1 MRKIIF
7 ALILVCFCLPLMGTT
22 VALGSSHQE
31 IYWTGQTIEVSQNV
45 DADEVYGIY
54 NGSGDELIQEVV
66 SNDSGTVKIDTE
78 EYGEGEYEL
87 YEQES
92 GNLIL
97 SYQILDQDFDVDS
110 NRTEA
115 IDETVKYTLESKRG
129 KFDVEVSSGSIDDDK
144 LEQGLQVDD
153 SRLQETDEGYTIED
167 ATQGEEILLDT
178 TPIDEG
184 DYEIKWNVTDT
195 VDETN
200 VTLFTQELP
209 PKDVDFTSDEYVTTL
224 NDKVEIS
231 VELEFTDEVEVQIG
245 RNIYTHNVTLED
257 DDNDGEVSFTFDTS
271 IAGEGKKP
279 VEALEDTEILEQSDD
294 TDLDVDSLAPI
305 SYTMEAT
312 VGQEE
317 ETSRFSVLSVTEPGV
332 QDIVTHVYPGDGAPR
347 DLEDLKSDVIE
358 ADTVSTRDYVAYR
371 VDVTSIYQYLD
382 RPIEGSD
389 IEEGGTLDQ
398 QFGARMII
406 EETNPGL
413 NQPIREFD
421 LSDATSVF
429 ADEDEQELWVVVRG
443 EDLPGAEGG
452 SETEIETLNGYN
464 ATFEIDSDENDIFD
478 EDIGVSTNVSIEN
491 SVVVPQNDRTNQLGN
506 DPYII
511 DFDDP
516 EITVETS
523 LAEERE
529 LSVIAD
535 DAATDFLV
543 FDTRQIEDGEA
554 TFDVYSDELEP
565 DTEFELEIPTVQ
577 QRYDFV
583 VGSDNVIENYNI
595 PDEVV
600 PGDEFQVDAT
610 VREEFSGQDIEVDVD
625 VQDAEELEDD
635 TYRYSDNL
643 APGNQFDATITMTT
657 DDQRYY
663 QQVEET
669 ITLVQGE
676 DADNTDDEQD
686 EQDEQ
691 NYNIDKPDPQVS
703 LQTQGSILEGDS
715 ATFEATLPDVQSVFV
730 DYQWQVDGDDQSD
743 TDQSTFETQFDSP
756 GTFNVG
762 VNTTT
767 VEGRSTIS
775 SIDVRVYESNKHTRS
790 MYDYFTS

>member
-1 MRKIIF
+1 MF
-7 ALILVCFCLPLMGTT
+7 TFVLICFCLSITGTT
-22 VALGSSHQE
+22 VALGNSTQD

-54 NGSGDELIQEVV
+54 NGSGEELIQEVV

-87 YEQES
+87 YEQQS
-92 GNLIL
+92 GDLIL
-97 SYQILDQDFDVDS
+97 SYQILDQDFGVDS

-115 IDETVKYTLESKRG
+115 IDETVEYTLDSKRG
-129 KFDVEVSSGSIDDDK
+129 KFDVEVSSGSIDDDQ

-153 SRLQETDEGYTIED
+153 SRLEQTDEGYTID
-167 ATQGEEILLDT
+167 NATQEEEILLDT

-209 PKDVDFTSDEYVTTL
+209 PRDVEFTSDEYVTTL

-231 VELEFTDEVEVQIG
+231 VELEFTDEVEIQIG
-245 RNIYTHNVTLED
+245 RNVYTHNVTLKD

-279 VEALEDTEILEQSDD
+279 VEALEDTEIVEQSDD
-294 TDLDVDSLAPI
+294 TELDVDSLAPI

-312 VGQEE
+312 VGQEDE
-317 ETSRFSVLSVTEPGV
+317 KSRFSVLSVTEPGV

-347 DLEDLKSDVIE
+347 DLEDLKSDVTE
-358 ADTVSTRDYVAYR
+358 SDTVSTRDYVAYR

-382 RPIEGSD
+382 RPIEGTD

-398 QFGARMII
+398 QFGAKMTI
-406 EETNPGL
+406 EETNPEL
-413 NQPIREFD
+413 NQPIENFD

-429 ADEDEQELWVVVRG
+429 ADEDEQELWIVVRG
-443 EDLPGAEGG
+443 EDLPNTEAD
-452 SETEIETLNGYN
+452 SETEIETLNAYN

-478 EDIGVSTNVSIEN
+478 EDISVSTNVSIEN
-491 SVVVPQNDRTNQLGN
+491 TAVVPQNEKIDQLGTE
-506 DPYII
+506 PYIL
-511 DFDDP
+511 DFEDP

-535 DAATDFLV
+535 ETAEDFLV

-554 TFDVYSDELEP
+554 TFDINSDELEP
-565 DTEFELEIPTVQ
+565 DTEFELEIPAVQ
-577 QRYDFV
+577 QGYDFV
-583 VGSDNVIENYNI
+583 VGSNDVIEGYNI
-595 PDEVV
+595 PEEVV
-600 PGDEFQVDAT
+600 PGNEFQVNAT
-610 VREEFSGQDIEVDVD
+610 IKEEFSDQDIEVDVD
-625 VQDAEELEDD
+625 LQDAENLEDD
-635 TYRYSDNL
+635 TYRYSSNL
-643 APGNQFDATITMTT
+643 APGNQFDATITMST

-669 ITLVQGE
+669 IGLVQGE
-676 DADNTDDEQD
+676 DTDNTDDNEQD

-691 NYNIDKPDPQVS
+691 NYNIAKPDPQVS

-715 ATFEATLPDVQSVFV
+715 ATFEATLSEVQSVFIE
-730 DYQWQVDGDDQSD
+730 YKWQIDGESRSD
-743 TDQSTFETQFDSP
+743 TDESTFETQFDSP
-756 GTFNVG
+756 GTFDVG

-775 SIDVRVYESNKHTRS
+775 SIEVKVYESNEHTRS
-790 MYDYFTS
+790 MYNYLTS